1 MSFIVECGL
10 QPPPP
15 LGRSLVKVFASLGQ
29 MQNVSLFGAPT
40 SQLGL
45 VPEDTQQGISL
56 LDEDRQGD

>member
-1 MSFIVECGL
+1 VWSAATTAAW
-10 QPPPP
+10 
-15 LGRSLVKVFASLGQ
+15 SLFGTVKVFASLGQ